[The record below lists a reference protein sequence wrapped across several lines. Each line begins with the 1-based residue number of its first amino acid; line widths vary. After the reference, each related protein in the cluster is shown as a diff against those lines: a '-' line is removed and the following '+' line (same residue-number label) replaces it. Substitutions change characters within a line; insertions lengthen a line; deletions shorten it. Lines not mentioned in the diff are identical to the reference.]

1 MVSWVR
7 VPHSY
12 SLQPIRQKLLLKRE
26 ELIPNC
32 SVCDVQRQNNPITYR
47 PERTNIKHK
56 HCVSVWGDKSGRFTS
71 CLFTLEPEWHPH
83 KHTDGSCCCVTSE
96 LSLISVTDVS
106 VKPTAF
112 CWYKKKHEL
121 TLNVPRH
128 LPLPAQRDRNAYTG
142 FALVSLAFIN
152 HCLHSSFKMD
162 SIPQK
167 PRCGYRAQLVSY
179 SRAINKSRRLSSVVR
194 LHRGFLLNKAS
205 SDGRVSTNSWLCLLI
220 VRKVQSD
227 RSEPAETF
235 EFFCAFVNFQQ
246 VHSAGLLATSTI
258 TPTQNILTVVNIWI
272 TPLEQHRLQPI
283 SI

>member
-26 ELIPNC
+26 ELIPDC
-32 SVCDVQRQNNPITYR
+32 SVCDVQRQNDPITYR

-71 CLFTLEPEWHPH
+71 CLFTL
-83 KHTDGSCCCVTSE
+83 
-96 LSLISVTDVS
+96 SLNDTHSNTQTGHVVVLPPSSHWFQSQTFQWSLQLFVDI
-106 VKPTAF
+106 
-112 CWYKKKHEL
+112 KKHEL

-179 SRAINKSRRLSSVVR
+179 SRAINKSRRLQ
-194 LHRGFLLNKAS
+194 LCPQTAPGF
-205 SDGRVSTNSWLCLLI
+205 
-220 VRKVQSD
+220 
-227 RSEPAETF
+227 PF
-235 EFFCAFVNFQQ
+235 E
-246 VHSAGLLATSTI
+246 
-258 TPTQNILTVVNIWI
+258 
-272 TPLEQHRLQPI
+272 
-283 SI
+283 